1 MKTFKS
7 VAACALVS
15 GALAFV
21 AGCKS
26 DGHSSAVTTTS
37 AGVQPYPLKKCIVT
51 DEELE
56 PGKAYTFVR
65 DGREI
70 KLCCKDCLADFDKD
84 PKKYMAKL
92 SGAK

>member
-7 VAACALVS
+7 HAACALVA
-15 GALAFV
+15 GALTFV
-21 AGCKS
+21 VGCKS
-26 DGHSSAVTTTS
+26 DGHGSAATASV
-37 AGVQPYPLKKCIVT
+37 GVQPYPLKKCIVT

-56 PGKAYTFVR
+56 PRKEYTFIR

-84 PKKYMAKL
+84 PKKFMAKL
-92 SGAK
+92 SGSK

>member
-1 MKTFKS
+1 MKTLRS
-7 VAACALVS
+7 LAASALVA
-15 GALAFV
+15 GAVAFV
-21 AGCKS
+21 VGCKS
-26 DGHSSAVTTTS
+26 DGRAPTVTAST
-37 AGVQPYPLKKCIVT
+37 GVQPYPLKKCIVT

-56 PGKAYTFVR
+56 PGKDYTFVR

-92 SGAK
+92 SGK